1 MIGSFGDVT
10 FEASEDQIV
19 SLNNQISRS
28 YKAKISEHQAIY
40 GPGMLR
46 FKGRDLLEVSFTMTL
61 VSSLIQQTT
70 LKEELDTI
78 KQMFELGEYANL
90 VFGGQVFG
98 EYPFLITEL
107 SEESSYFNKEEGGFD
122 VVKLNITL
130 KEYIENPKLY
140 NQLTEQR
147 KMQKN
152 QQVTEENQDDIE
164 NEQKEAVNND
174 NSK

>member
-1 MIGSFGDVT
+1 MIGSFGDVI

-46 FKGRDLLEVSFTMTL
+46 FQGRGLLEVSFTMTL

-78 KQMFELGEYANL
+78 KQMFEL
-90 VFGGQVFG
+90 G

-140 NQLTEQR
+140 NQLIEQR
-147 KMQKN
+147 KIQKN

-174 NSK
+174 SSK